1 MTDEIPGRRDRKRQE
16 TRARLERAAVTLVLR
31 DGLEQ
36 TTVDAISELADVSPR
51 TFFNYFDSKDSAILG
66 RRDAASIAAA
76 LEAHAAQSEAQTSD
90 HAATA
95 DPVEAIVHLIVTVLG
110 APTAGGTIAAD
121 RMEIVRRY
129 PQLIADQLAQMMLV
143 AGQLIEAVTRLLSSR
158 PGFAEAADSSKALRA
173 EMALGVCGAAVRVAV
188 KEWAASDEAADEDQ
202 LQTRAVALV
211 RDVIE
216 ELA

>member
-1 MTDEIPGRRDRKRQE
+1 MTDETPGRRDRKRLE

-66 RRDAASIAAA
+66 RRDAASIEAS
-76 LEAHAAQSEAQTSD
+76 LEAHAAQWSAQD
-90 HAATA
+90 TA
-95 DPVEAIVHLIVTVLG
+95 GPVEAIVHLIVTVLG

-143 AGQLIEAVTRLLSSR
+143 AGRLVAAVARLLSSR
-158 PGFAEAADSSKALRA
+158 PGFAEADDAAKELRA

-188 KEWAASDEAADEDQ
+188 KEWAASGDDADEQ
-202 LQTRAVALV
+202 HLETRAVALV

>member
-1 MTDEIPGRRDRKRQE
+1 MTDETPGRRDRKRQE

-66 RRDAASIAAA
+66 RRDAASVAAA
-76 LEAHAAQSEAQTSD
+76 LDAHAASTSD
-90 HAATA
+90 DERVGGA
-95 DPVEAIVHLIVTVLG
+95 DPARSIVHLIVTVLG
-110 APTAGGTIAAD
+110 APTAGGSIQAD

-143 AGQLIEAVTRLLSSR
+143 AGQLTDAVVRLLSSR
-158 PGFAEAADSSKALRA
+158 PGFADAGDAARGLRA
-173 EMALGVCGAAVRVAV
+173 EMVLGVCGTAVRVAV
-188 KEWAASDEAADEDQ
+188 KEWASSGTDADEEQ
-202 LQTRAVALV
+202 LEARAVALV